1 MMTKFDYLFQLFY
14 TGVQDIRM
22 LIG

>member
-1 MMTKFDYLFQLFY
+1 MTKFDYLFQLFY